1 MHRRKLPKT
10 SKFKT
15 NKNLTIIYLNR
26 LRLKTL
32 LSFVISRVFM
42 KSNQSFVASKLGF
55 FERDKHFL
63 AVTTVNF
70 RIGNSTDE
78 VPLEHILLFVSATYF
93 FHFLVDIIS
102 GYGKTRLFPDKSTK
116 IVKSA
121 RLIRDKH
128 FLVKILIQD
137 SKWVP

>member
-1 MHRRKLPKT
+1 M
-10 SKFKT
+10 
-15 NKNLTIIYLNR
+15 
-26 LRLKTL
+26 
-32 LSFVISRVFM
+32 
-42 KSNQSFVASKLGF
+42 
-55 FERDKHFL
+55 
-63 AVTTVNF
+63 TVNF

-78 VPLEHILLFVSATYF
+78 VPLEHILLFVSATYFF

-121 RLIRDKH
+121 SLIRDKD

>member
-1 MHRRKLPKT
+1 MSSDDR
-10 SKFKT
+10 
-15 NKNLTIIYLNR
+15 
-26 LRLKTL
+26 
-32 LSFVISRVFM
+32 
-42 KSNQSFVASKLGF
+42 
-55 FERDKHFL
+55 E
-63 AVTTVNF
+63 F
-70 RIGNSTDE
+70 RTANSTDE

-102 GYGKTRLFPDKSTK
+102 GYWKTRLFPDKSTK

-121 RLIRDKH
+121 SLIRDKD